1 MSPALLALF
10 AAAFAIGSS
19 EFVIAGILPSVSS
32 DLGISIPTAGFLV
45 SFYALGVAVG
55 GPVLATF
62 TGRYSRKLLL
72 QIYVAIFIVGYALCA
87 LAPNYPMLLA
97 YRVAIALIHGAYFGT
112 AMVVATSVVAE
123 NKRGFAVAL
132 ILSGLTVSN
141 IIGVPVGTAIGTW
154 FGWRMTFWAVAGLG
168 VLSLAAIALLV
179 PADKAPENHQGNL
192 LAEVKALGRE
202 PVYSSLAVIVLQTIG
217 QFALFTYISPLLTD
231 VSKIPLDVVPWLL
244 LLFGVGSTIG
254 VLLGG
259 RLADWKLM
267 DSLTGILV
275 LQVLIYFLMV
285 PFATSPYVMGA
296 LVLIWGALAFA
307 FGAPAQTRILNNT
320 RDAPTLAANLIPSA
334 FNVAIAFGA
343 WFGGSLIDRGFSYGV
358 LPWVGVAGG
367 AAAVA
372 VSLASWAAERRRHV

>member
-19 EFVIAGILPSVSS
+19 EFVIAGILPSVST

-154 FGWRMTFWAVAGLG
+154 FGWRMTFWAVE
-168 VLSLAAIALLV
+168 I
-179 PADKAPENHQGNL
+179 
-192 LAEVKALGRE
+192 GR
-202 PVYSSLAVIVLQTIG
+202 A
-217 QFALFTYISPLLTD
+217 
-231 VSKIPLDVVPWLL
+231 
-244 LLFGVGSTIG
+244 
-254 VLLGG
+254 
-259 RLADWKLM
+259 
-267 DSLTGILV
+267 
-275 LQVLIYFLMV
+275 
-285 PFATSPYVMGA
+285 
-296 LVLIWGALAFA
+296 
-307 FGAPAQTRILNNT
+307 
-320 RDAPTLAANLIPSA
+320 
-334 FNVAIAFGA
+334 
-343 WFGGSLIDRGFSYGV
+343 
-358 LPWVGVAGG
+358 
-367 AAAVA
+367 
-372 VSLASWAAERRRHV
+372 HV

>member
-19 EFVIAGILPSVSS
+19 EFVIAGILPSVST

-267 DSLTGILV
+267 ASLTGILV

-285 PFATSPYVMGA
+285 PFATSPYIMGA

-334 FNVAIAFGA
+334 FNIAIAFGA

>member
-267 DSLTGILV
+267 ASLTGILV

-285 PFATSPYVMGA
+285 PFATSPYIMGA

-334 FNVAIAFGA
+334 FNIAIAFGA